1 MGEGRRDNAYGA
13 RRLGFGVSGPHGT
26 PMIRPETTVRMVQH
40 AYAMGV
46 RIFDTG
52 PSYGSGE
59 AERRLGEALAR
70 LPPYDPIVLT
80 KAGIQSSGL
89 TKRHRDF
96 SPAGIRRSVEASLKR
111 LRRERIDWLFL
122 HGPAP
127 NEITDDLMKVLTDMR
142 RRGDVVSI
150 GVCGRGAELDVALKT
165 GEFTHFMTPVHP
177 GLSPEQMLR
186 IYRLR
191 SAGELL
197 GIETLAAA
205 MPRLSFP
212 LSAGATWRVA
222 RSLVNGSGPR
232 QSSTPMTIDEAL
244 LWALTDGGAHR
255 VITTTSRLEHL
266 EFNVNAVANPPS
278 GRLLR
283 DDPGLADA

>member
-40 AYAMGV
+40 AYALGV

-52 PSYGSGE
+52 PSYGAGE

-70 LPPYDPIVLT
+70 LPPYDPIVMT

-96 SPAGIRRSVEASLKR
+96 SPTGIRRSVEGSLKR

-122 HGPAP
+122 HGPSP
-127 NEITDDLMKVLTDMR
+127 GEMTDELLKVLTDMR

-150 GVCGRGAELDVALKT
+150 GVCGRGAARAI
-165 GEFTHFMTPVHP
+165 
-177 GLSPEQMLR
+177 SPA
-186 IYRLR
+186 R
-191 SAGELL
+191 SAIPAIAVMRAGEKPSE
-197 GIETLAAA
+197 G
-205 MPRLSFP
+205 
-212 LSAGATWRVA
+212 
-222 RSLVNGSGPR
+222 
-232 QSSTPMTIDEAL
+232 
-244 LWALTDGGAHR
+244 ALTASMAADKASPCSHPTYSR
-255 VITTTSRLEHL
+255 APTSPTRSC
-266 EFNVNAVANPPS
+266 A
-278 GRLLR
+278 
-283 DDPGLADA
+283 